1 MYSFKLV
8 SFMDF
13 EYEEM
18 SSNLLMPETTSFTEK
33 KDVFSSEHHRVWLD
47 IQPLVP
53 ITKGYVRIFS

>member
-1 MYSFKLV
+1 
-8 SFMDF
+8 MDF